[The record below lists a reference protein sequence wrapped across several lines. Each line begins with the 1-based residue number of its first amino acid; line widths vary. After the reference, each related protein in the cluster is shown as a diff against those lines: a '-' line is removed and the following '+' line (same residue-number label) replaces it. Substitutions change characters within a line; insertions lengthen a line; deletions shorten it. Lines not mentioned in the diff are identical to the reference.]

1 MKKNFLAVLCIG
13 FVVFSSATLSAQ
25 QYEEA
30 KKNVVSEE
38 EEGPLMFKF
47 EPNFLT
53 AVENRQDE
61 INKAR
66 AVIDTMQI
74 SDRKRRRLLRDLHKN
89 PKAVLVSKTSVAE
102 TKFEDN

>member
-1 MKKNFLAVLCIG
+1 MRKNILAILCVG
-13 FVVFSSATLSAQ
+13 FIVFSSATLSAQ
-25 QYEEA
+25 QTEKE
-30 KKNVVSEE
+30 KKNVVSDE

-53 AVENRQDE
+53 AVESRQEE
-61 INKAR
+61 INQAR

-74 SDRKRRRLLRDLHKN
+74 SDRKKRRLLRDLHKN
-89 PKAVLVSKTSVAE
+89 PKDLVLSKTTVAE